1 MSTIQI
7 FNPRLMMRGGV
18 SHMMEDAANG
28 HTVILRVGEIAP
40 AGVPLLVNPN
50 AFSAGKQFDA
60 SREKVFKLV
69 EVSPTELKRLE
80 KQLAQ
85 QVEAGIPATRA
96 APTRAANPN
105 RAPYPDQRK
114 PRAKKPAAKAKKA

>member
-1 MSTIQI
+1 MTIQL

-18 SHMMEDAANG
+18 SKMMNDAATG

-50 AFSAGKQFDA
+50 TRSAGAQFDA
-60 SREKVFKLV
+60 SRDKVFKLV

-85 QVEAGIPATRA
+85 QVEAGIPATSA

-105 RAPYPDQRK
+105 RAAYPKERK
-114 PRAKKPAAKAKKA
+114 PRAKKPAPKKAKK